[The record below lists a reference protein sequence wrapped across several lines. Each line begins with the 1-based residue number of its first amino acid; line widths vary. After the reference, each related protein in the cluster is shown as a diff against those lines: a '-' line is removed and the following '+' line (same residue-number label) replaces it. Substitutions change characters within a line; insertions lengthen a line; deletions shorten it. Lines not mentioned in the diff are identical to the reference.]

1 MLWAVTVLIL
11 FLLGESLGLQLPV
24 QAYILLVVIFNL
36 SVIIPSLPGRLGT
49 LEIVFIAVL
58 AIFGIGSTQALTLAI
73 LFRATHLL
81 PLLIG
86 YLLMVKEGFRL
97 GSLPREEEAAV

>member
-1 MLWAVTVLIL
+1 M
-11 FLLGESLGLQLPV
+11 
-24 QAYILLVVIFNL
+24 VIFNL

-49 LEIVFIAVL
+49 MEFVFIAVL
-58 AIFGIGSTQALTLAI
+58 AIFGISPTASLTLAI

-97 GSLPREEEAAV
+97 GSLPQEEAAV